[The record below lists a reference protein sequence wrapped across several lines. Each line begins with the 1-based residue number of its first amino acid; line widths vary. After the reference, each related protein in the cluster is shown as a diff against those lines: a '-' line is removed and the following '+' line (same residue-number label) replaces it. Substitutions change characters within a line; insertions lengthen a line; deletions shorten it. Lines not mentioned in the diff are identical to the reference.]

1 MKKYI
6 LALLSISLMTV
17 AGCGATTPAPSG
29 TPTAPVED
37 TTSEKTFSAPGV
49 PVTFRYQPYLQ
60 VVSNST
66 TPGSATLFFRKR
78 AKAPEL
84 LDQFL
89 FSTKTHDAWKLEAD
103 QAAKI
108 KNRPICESEAQFGC
122 EKWDEDFALYQK
134 AINQN
139 NFDGYYALAGTKTI
153 INKIPYIV
161 LVTYNVDTK
170 QYQTTYLAYV
180 NNTRITFV
188 DPAAGA
194 LEYGQPFHM
203 TAKNRTDVE
212 TLAKNIAIRKNLDS
226 QVNARVGLLYDI
238 VSTVQFTK

>member
-1 MKKYI
+1 MV
-6 LALLSISLMTV
+6 S
-17 AGCGATTPAPSG
+17 GCGVTAPTTPGSG
-29 TPTAPVED
+29 TSTLPTED
-37 TTSEKTFSAPGV
+37 PNAEKTFSAPGV
-49 PVTFRYQPYLQ
+49 PVSFRYQGYLQ

-66 TPGSATLFFRKR
+66 TPGAATLFFRKR
-78 AKAPEL
+78 VKAPEL

-89 FSTKTHDAWKLEAD
+89 FSTKTHDAVKAEVE
-103 QAAKI
+103 QASKI
-108 KNRPICESEAQFGC
+108 QNRPICESEAQFGC

-139 NFDGYYALAGTKTI
+139 NFDGYYALAGSKAI

-170 QYQTTYLAYV
+170 QYQITYLAYV
-180 NNTRITFV
+180 NDTRITFV

-194 LEYGQPFHM
+194 LEYGQPFYM
-203 TAKNRTDVE
+203 NAKNRTDVE
-212 TLAKNIAIRKNLDS
+212 TLAKNIALRKNLDA

-238 VSTVQFTK
+238 VSTVEVKK